1 MSFMGDMGMKKALC
15 FICLLGFAATAGAN
29 SGDVLFETNF
39 GDIVIDLYPELAPIT
54 VENFIGYVEDGF
66 YDGLIFHRV
75 IEGFM
80 IQSGAFDETLNFHE
94 PTRDPIVN
102 EFGLSNVRGTV
113 AMAKKKDDPDS
124 ATSQFFINLTDN
136 SGPPPALDT
145 QNGGFTVFGEVLIGM
160 EFVDAIAQTSVH
172 DIYYPDGVTV
182 KHGDVPVDPVI
193 ITSATVIP
201 EPATI
206 LLLGFGCLALV
217 RKRKR

>member
-1 MSFMGDMGMKKALC
+1 MKKVLY
-15 FICLLGFAATAGAN
+15 FLCLLGFAATAGAN

-39 GDIVIDLYPELAPIT
+39 GDITIDLHPELAPIT
-54 VENFIGYVEDGF
+54 VENFTGYVEDGF
-66 YDGLIFHRV
+66 YDVLVFHRV
-75 IEGFM
+75 VEDFM
-80 IQSGAFDETLNFHE
+80 IQAGAYDADLNYQP

-113 AMAKKKDDPDS
+113 AMAKLGGDPDS

-145 QNGGFTVFGEVLIGM
+145 QNGGFTVFGDVILGM
-160 EFVDAIAQTSVH
+160 DVVDSIAQVSTYSTNGL
-172 DIYYPDGVTV
+172 DN
-182 KHGDVPVDPVI
+182 VPEEPVI
-193 ITSATVIP
+193 IEKATVIP

-217 RKRKR
+217 RKRKG